1 MSEICFLMHW
11 LAEHVKKSAK
21 DQYAKYFWVIAVEFK
36 EAAKFVSKLVFLTRR
51 WVFLKN
57 KDHYERKTKS
67 KIYLKLILGALAGR
81 AHLIIWKIS
90 IQRSFLADCKRP

>member
-21 DQYAKYFWVIAVEFK
+21 DQYVKYFWVIAVEFK

-51 WVFLKN
+51 WVFFKKQRSLWKKDKIQNILKVDSGCTSWQSTPHNLKN
-57 KDHYERKTKS
+57 INTEKFFGW
-67 KIYLKLILGALAGR
+67 L
-81 AHLIIWKIS
+81 
-90 IQRSFLADCKRP
+90 